1 MQSALILAG
10 AAIAQVANAHGHEA
24 RHARL
29 HAKRVVVTDVE
40 VDVVTVWETVT
51 AGAAAAPTTQAQ
63 YVAPTSQAP
72 SNYGPAPSAYS
83 SAASSASVA
92 AASSVYSSAASSI
105 SVAPVASS
113 SSAAAP
119 SSTLVTSVS
128 SAVSV
133 AAYSSSSAAAPSSY
147 VASSSSTASSATAP
161 SGSGVSASN
170 LTPSGKKAGLSGYI
184 GIQNTQSFSD
194 MAPHI
199 SWYSDYTP
207 NTPDEQG
214 VTGIGML
221 WGANGSPC
229 GSDMTNRLATYEQMM
244 ANNTIPSIMSGFY
257 EPDCACT
264 MSSDMS
270 TSDAATQWESL
281 IAPLAAKGT
290 VLGSPSMCK
299 QYDEDFL
306 TPFKSAIQ
314 TDWDVTSIHI
324 NKPNVT
330 EAQKDVEYYVQTY
343 GKKVWVSEFACVNDQ
358 PSWSPCTDQTQIDTF
373 INDVV
378 SYFEGS
384 SDVVAYGPSNG
395 AGLGDAWPLTDSTTG
410 ELTATGTTYVNA
422 IKGL

>member
-10 AAIAQVANAHGHEA
+10 AAIAQVANAHSHDA

-29 HAKRVVVTDVE
+29 HGKRVVVTDVE
-40 VDVVTVWETVT
+40 VAVVTVWETVT
-51 AGAAAAPTTQAQ
+51 AGGAAAAPTTQAQ

-72 SNYGPAPSAYS
+72 SNYGPAPS
-83 SAASSASVA
+83 VGC
-92 AASSVYSSAASSI
+92 VECI
-105 SVAPVASS
+105 RCCGLEP
-113 SSAAAP
+113 AP

-128 SAVSV
+128 SAASV
-133 AAYSSSSAAAPSSY
+133 AAYSSSSAAAPSGY
-147 VASSSSTASSATAP
+147 AASSSAASSAAAP

-170 LTPSGKKAGLSGYI
+170 LTPNGKKAGLSGYI

-221 WGANGSPC
+221 WGADGSPC
-229 GSDMTNRLATYEQMM
+229 GSDMTTRLATYEQMM
-244 ANNTIPSIMSGFY
+244 ANNTIPSIMFGFY
-257 EPDCACT
+257 EPDCTCT

>member
-10 AAIAQVANAHGHEA
+10 AAIAQVANAHSHEA

-29 HAKRVVVTDVE
+29 HGKRVIVTDVE

-51 AGAAAAPTTQAQ
+51 AGGAAAPTTQAQ

-72 SNYGPAPSAYS
+72 GNHGPAPSAYS
-83 SAASSASVA
+83 SAASSVSVA
-92 AASSVYSSAASSI
+92 AAPSVYSSAASSI

-128 SAVSV
+128 SAASV

-147 VASSSSTASSATAP
+147 AASSSAASSTAAP

-170 LTPSGKKAGLSGYI
+170 LTPNGKKAGLSGYI

-221 WGANGSPC
+221 WGADGSPC
-229 GSDMTNRLATYEQMM
+229 GSDMVR
-244 ANNTIPSIMSGFY
+244 IP
-257 EPDCACT
+257 
-264 MSSDMS
+264 
-270 TSDAATQWESL
+270 
-281 IAPLAAKGT
+281 
-290 VLGSPSMCK
+290 
-299 QYDEDFL
+299 
-306 TPFKSAIQ
+306 TP
-314 TDWDVTSIHI
+314 
-324 NKPNVT
+324 
-330 EAQKDVEYYVQTY
+330 
-343 GKKVWVSEFACVNDQ
+343 
-358 PSWSPCTDQTQIDTF
+358 
-373 INDVV
+373 
-378 SYFEGS
+378 
-384 SDVVAYGPSNG
+384 
-395 AGLGDAWPLTDSTTG
+395 
-410 ELTATGTTYVNA
+410 
-422 IKGL
+422 

>member
-10 AAIAQVANAHGHEA
+10 AAIAQVANAHSHDA

-29 HAKRVVVTDVE
+29 HGKRVVVTDVE
-40 VDVVTVWETVT
+40 VAVVTVWETVT
-51 AGAAAAPTTQAQ
+51 AGGAAAAPTTQAQ

-83 SAASSASVA
+83 SAASSVSVA
-92 AASSVYSSAASSI
+92 AASSVYSPAASSI

-128 SAVSV
+128 SAASV
-133 AAYSSSSAAAPSSY
+133 AAYSSSSAAAPSGY
-147 VASSSSTASSATAP
+147 AASSSAASSAAAP

-170 LTPSGKKAGLSGYI
+170 LTPNGKKAGLSGYI

-221 WGANGSPC
+221 WGADGSPC
-229 GSDMTNRLATYEQMM
+229 GSDMTCPPRTPPHN
-244 ANNTIPSIMSGFY
+244 G
-257 EPDCACT
+257 
-264 MSSDMS
+264 
-270 TSDAATQWESL
+270 ESL